1 MNTDAQQHALHALVG
16 RTVHALF
23 TDDAGQFLR
32 IDTDQGSLY
41 WRTEAEEDGMTWY
54 VRMSGVHYLL
64 DATVRSATVRQLPAV
79 DCDGV
84 PHSDFDVFYGVTIA
98 TDHGGGELV
107 YRNSSAGFTRGW
119 ISSETND
126 PADTL
131 RPFEWRPV
139 TDDWET

>member
-1 MNTDAQQHALHALVG
+1 MYTDVQHAMQPLAG
-16 RTVHALF
+16 RKVYAVF

-32 IDTDQGSLY
+32 IDTDTGSLY
-41 WRTEAEEDGMTWY
+41 WRTDAEEDGMTWC
-54 VRMSGVHYLL
+54 VRMSGVHHLL
-64 DATVRSATVRQLPAV
+64 GAKVRSAAVRQLPAV
-79 DCDGV
+79 GRDGV

-98 TDHGGGELV
+98 TDHGGCELV

-119 ISSETND
+119 ITCEADD
-126 PADTL
+126 PAHTL